1 MLVARW
7 KVLLG
12 LWAPRLG
19 HATPGVDGSA
29 AKPLE
34 NRIRRVLRLRAEASR
49 DLVAHLQNANAG
61 ALVALLRDAGAR
73 LPSH

>member
-1 MLVARW
+1 MATYR
-7 KVLLG
+7 VLIG

-19 HATPGVDGSA
+19 EAAPGVDGSA

-49 DLVAHLQNANAG
+49 DLVAHLQGANAG
-61 ALVALLRDAGAR
+61 ELVALLRDAGAR